1 MRKINNSI
9 TASNFTKNY
18 SSRAQSFSIGAR
30 QAGNAK
36 LTYSSN
42 NKNVTVNS
50 SGKVTIAKGFV
61 GKAIITITANATS
74 GYNKATK
81 QITVI
86 VNPPATAISVL
97 TNTSGRKMTI
107 KWNKNAVVTG
117 YQIQY
122 STDKN
127 FKKGVTTITINK
139 NSTLS
144 RVISNLAKNKIYYVR
159 IRSYKTVSK
168 VNYYSS
174 WSVKSI
180 RILK

>member
-1 MRKINNSI
+1 
-9 TASNFTKNY
+9 
-18 SSRAQSFSIGAR
+18 
-30 QAGNAK
+30 
-36 LTYSSN
+36 
-42 NKNVTVNS
+42 
-50 SGKVTIAKGFV
+50 
-61 GKAIITITANATS
+61 
-74 GYNKATK
+74 
-81 QITVI
+81 
-86 VNPPATAISVL
+86 
-97 TNTSGRKMTI
+97 MTI